1 MNIQS
6 TVDYNLKIIIVGDSG
21 VGKSNFLFRFV
32 NGRYNQ
38 IYQPTIG
45 VDYQSKIIIL
55 PKSKHKIQIQFWD
68 TAGQEKYRSISKI
81 YFQRVQGIIL
91 MYDIT
96 KRESFESLG
105 NWTKLIFDNLDYI
118 PIVLIGNK
126 LDDAEKNRIVRE
138 EEGQSFADEHNFL
151 FFEASAL
158 NGKNVNTAVISLCE
172 FIISH
177 LRRTNSFDIINNKSL
192 SLNDIV
198 EDKKVKKA
206 ERKEP
211 CC

>member
-1 MNIQS
+1 M
-6 TVDYNLKIIIVGDSG
+6 
-21 VGKSNFLFRFV
+21 
-32 NGRYNQ
+32 
-38 IYQPTIG
+38 
-45 VDYQSKIIIL
+45 
-55 PKSKHKIQIQFWD
+55 
-68 TAGQEKYRSISKI
+68 
-81 YFQRVQGIIL
+81 
-91 MYDIT
+91 
-96 KRESFESLG
+96 
-105 NWTKLIFDNLDYI
+105 
-118 PIVLIGNK
+118 
-126 LDDAEKNRIVRE
+126 RE

-206 ERKEP
+206 EKKEP